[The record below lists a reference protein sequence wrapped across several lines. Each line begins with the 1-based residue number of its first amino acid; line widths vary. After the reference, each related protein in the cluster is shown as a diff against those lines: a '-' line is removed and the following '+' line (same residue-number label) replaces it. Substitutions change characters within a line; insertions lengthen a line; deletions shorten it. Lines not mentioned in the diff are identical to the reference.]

1 MKVFSL
7 VLKVDSVE
15 QCLRSFGVNWF
26 VCTPPLC
33 VITNTFIR
41 TAGSCWFS
49 MKGLTVALCLFK
61 GIEAGKPC

>member
-1 MKVFSL
+1 MSKVL
-7 VLKVDSVE
+7 WGLIVLH
-15 QCLRSFGVNWF
+15 
-26 VCTPPLC
+26 TPPLC